1 MTDLDYIKFTP
12 KEIETIG
19 LKSKSGVRAL
29 KKQHPDLAK
38 SLWNWW
44 QANINE
50 FQDRKKQT
58 SQPKLKFDYND
69 PRLIERRNVFFHDNG
84 FDLEK
89 FTKRYGKRSPKAVSS
104 GSEPSSES
112 NTEMELEEDTKKTP
126 LKATTAEIKK
136 TKSATAPITSKSKDP
151 LFAQVQELQARVD
164 VLEKRHGAVRE
175 ILKLL

>member
-1 MTDLDYIKFTP
+1 MADLDYIKFTP
-12 KEIETIG
+12 KEIEAIG

-44 QANINE
+44 QATLNE
-50 FQDRKKQT
+50 FEDRKKQT
-58 SQPKLKFDYND
+58 GQPKLKFDYND
-69 PRLIERRNVFFHDNG
+69 SKLIERRNVFFHDNG

-89 FTKRYGKRSPKAVSS
+89 FTKRYGKRSPKPVASS
-104 GSEPSSES
+104 SEPSSES
-112 NTEMELEEDTKKTP
+112 DTEMELEADTNKTP
-126 LKATTAEIKK
+126 VKATTVEIKK
-136 TKSATAPITSKSKDP
+136 TKSATAPMASKSKDP
-151 LFAQVQELQARVD
+151 LFAQVQELQARVE